1 MGPKWVPNW
10 SLGAPWEDP
19 WGTPG
24 VWGTDKAPGAQ
35 QGTLEVIKVCNGRQK
50 QPRGHLRGS
59 GPPRILGTP
68 RGLSNRPH

>member
-24 VWGTDKAPGAQ
+24 VWGTDPAPGSQ
-35 QGTLEVIKVCNGRQK
+35 KVPQVCNCRQNRLGENRPGTLRTQ
-50 QPRGHLRGS
+50 
-59 GPPRILGTP
+59 ILGTP
-68 RGLSNRPH
+68 WGLSKRPY